1 MANNRD
7 VRPERDYS
15 KNVSDENFDPEAFAE
30 FLRQFLEN
38 QEGLSPEQLAAAAG
52 LSQDPKALAEFISQL
67 QAAISAGEQDISGG
81 VNWKLALDQARKTAA
96 EGAVAVSDTQRK
108 ALGDSVQIGSL
119 WLDEA
124 TSLSALTNTPKL
136 LTRELWVADALPLF
150 QELSAPVAERMA
162 SALTENLQQNL
173 PEELSGMAAGASG
186 MLRSAGGTMFA
197 MQLGQTLGKLSLEV
211 LSGGDLGLPF
221 FADQR
226 AAFIPQNINEYLRE
240 IQVPQD
246 QALIYLAVRELAH
259 ARLFK
264 NSKWLR
270 DAVVNQI
277 SNYARGISIDT
288 EKMSDLAEGFDPRD
302 QERLREALGNGEL
315 LAERTPEQNEALARL
330 EDTLA
335 LIEGWVEVVTDEAT
349 KRLPSVGALSELIRR
364 RRATSSPAKSTF
376 ATLVGLELNPK
387 RVREAT
393 AMWQAIT
400 DAVGVA
406 KRDSLWNHPDLLP
419 QASDIDNPA
428 ALILKLGSVVTE
440 DAMDAAL
447 RDLLGE

>member
-1 MANNRD
+1 M
-7 VRPERDYS
+7 
-15 KNVSDENFDPEAFAE
+15 SDENFDPEAFAE

-52 LSQDPKALAEFISQL
+52 LSQDPKALAEFVAQL
-67 QAAISAGEQDISGG
+67 QSAISAGAEDITGG
-81 VNWKLALDQARKTAA
+81 VNWKLALDQARKIAA
-96 EGAVAVSDTQRK
+96 ESAVAVSDTQRK
-108 ALGDSVQIGSL
+108 ALADSVQIGSL

-124 TSLSALTNTPKL
+124 TTLSELTNTPKL

-162 SALTENLQQNL
+162 GALTENLQQNL

-197 MQLGQTLGKLSLEV
+197 MQLGQTLGKLSAEV

-221 FADQR
+221 FSDQR
-226 AAFIPQNINEYLRE
+226 AAFVPQNLNEYLRE

-270 DAVVNQI
+270 DSVVNQI
-277 SNYARGISIDT
+277 ANYARGISIDT
-288 EKMSDLAEGFDPRD
+288 EKMSDLAESFDPSD

-364 RRATSSPAKSTF
+364 RRATASPAKSTF

-400 DAVGVA
+400 DAVGVT

-419 QASDIDNPA
+419 QASDIDSPA
-428 ALILKLGSVVTE
+428 ALIAKLNSTVGE

>member
-1 MANNRD
+1 M
-7 VRPERDYS
+7 
-15 KNVSDENFDPEAFAE
+15 SDENFDPEAFAE

-52 LSQDPKALAEFISQL
+52 LSQDPKALAEFVAQL
-67 QAAISAGEQDISGG
+67 QSAISAGAEDITGG
-81 VNWKLALDQARKTAA
+81 VNWKLALDQARKIAA
-96 EGAVAVSDTQRK
+96 ESAVAVSDTQRK
-108 ALGDSVQIGSL
+108 ALADSVQIGSL

-124 TSLSALTNTPKL
+124 TTLSELTNTPKL

-162 SALTENLQQNL
+162 GALTENLQQNL

-197 MQLGQTLGKLSLEV
+197 MQLGQTLGKLSAEV

-221 FADQR
+221 FSDQR
-226 AAFIPQNINEYLRE
+226 AAFVPQNLNEYLRE

-246 QALIYLAVRELAH
+246 QALIYLAVRELSH

-270 DAVVNQI
+270 DSVVNQI
-277 SNYARGISIDT
+277 ANYARGISIDT
-288 EKMSDLAEGFDPRD
+288 EKMSDLAESFDPSD

-364 RRATSSPAKSTF
+364 RRATASPAKSTF

-400 DAVGVA
+400 DAVGVT

-419 QASDIDNPA
+419 QASDIDSPA
-428 ALILKLGSVVTE
+428 ALIAKLNSTVGE